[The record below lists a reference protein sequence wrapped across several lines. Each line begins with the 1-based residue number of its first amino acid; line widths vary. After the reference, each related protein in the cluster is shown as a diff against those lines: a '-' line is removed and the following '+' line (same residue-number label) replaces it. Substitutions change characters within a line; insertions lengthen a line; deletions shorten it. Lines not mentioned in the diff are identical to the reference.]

1 MKSKVKKIIIIA
13 IALFCGVKGYLYL
26 DNEFGFFES
35 DLYKHYKYYG
45 EDFYGEEL
53 YSEID
58 YKCSDYEVEIGNM
71 LVDKLR
77 EVAAYVGP
85 EEEADYIEELG
96 ELNEFYI
103 FNIGDSN
110 AVSQEVSLEFITCK
124 IDDDEGHVWV
134 VYTRDGFDKN
144 GEWICGSFDCLMLW
158 YIEKID
164 DEWVVVRN
172 REQP

>member
-1 MKSKVKKIIIIA
+1 MKSKVKKIIIIV

-58 YKCSDYEVEIGNM
+58 YKCSDYEAEIGNM

-96 ELNEFYI
+96 GLNKFYFFDI
-103 FNIGDSN
+103 SDDT
-110 AVSQEVSLEFITCK
+110 VSQEVTLEFITCK
-124 IDDDEGHVWV
+124 IDGAEGHVWCA
-134 VYTRDGFDKN
+134 YTRHGYNEN
-144 GEWICGSFDCLMLW
+144 GEDTYGAYDCLMLW

>member
-58 YKCSDYEVEIGNM
+58 YKCSDYEAEIGNM
-71 LVDKLR
+71 LVDKLC

-96 ELNEFYI
+96 ELNKFYI
-103 FNIGDSN
+103 FHISDDT
-110 AVSQEVSLEFITCK
+110 VSQDVLLEFITCK
-124 IDDDEGHVWV
+124 IDGAEGHVWC
-134 VYTRDGFDKN
+134 VYTRRGYDEN
-144 GEWICGSFDCLMLW
+144 GEKTYGSYDCLMLW